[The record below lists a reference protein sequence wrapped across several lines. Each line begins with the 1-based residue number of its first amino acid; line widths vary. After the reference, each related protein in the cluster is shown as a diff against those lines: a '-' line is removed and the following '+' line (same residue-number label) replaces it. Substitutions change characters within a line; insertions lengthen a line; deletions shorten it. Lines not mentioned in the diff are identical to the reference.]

1 MFKARNCGW
10 IRLLPL
16 FMLSLPVQ
24 AELRCVANA
33 VDIESFFSAATAE
46 DKQQVEQA
54 INSSVNLVPFGLSA
68 SNWKV
73 HRGDLVVEGNIE
85 SNQKLIV
92 LGNLT
97 VKGNI
102 STFSLSNPWVILGN
116 VTATNIVADSP
127 LLITGS
133 INASGLVFIDS
144 YYDNPS
150 TIKGIINARG
160 IFINDIIAPVVASS
174 TNSEFMVRASDKH
187 DTENVKKALMII
199 NPDAYYWGL
208 INDED
213 ALKEIFKRSNI
224 RMAGNVCNQMKKEA
238 LFRPKP
244 SPELVQE
251 LQMLD
256 EGKVAAFEGRDIATF
271 DLAVMRTLP
280 RLKGIS
286 ANLRKQLINSND
298 EQTIESMARYM
309 PDNEILELTDQQ
321 LGYQPVVLG
330 LLDREPLSVEIM
342 TRMSRLPDGVGPL
355 NLALRENLPLDIV
368 MTLAKRDWD
377 MIIQE
382 LYKDAWLLPESI
394 IDGYIRS
401 DDSSIRQVGAGGQ
414 LTYNQAM
421 QLANDSSNNVVTSL
435 AFKLAEMKHHGQLLR
450 MTPQE
455 SDKVAGYLYQKFEND
470 DDLIRVLFLALPD
483 NLQFNFVK
491 RMEKKS
497 PAYFCCR
504 DMQVIHSDAA
514 LQRLLTRFNDPEG
527 WSNLAK
533 NQYLST
539 SMKQKIWQRAL
550 SHRKNNP
557 KADSDAYETSADMI
571 LSELISH
578 GEVDDQMLL
587 NATALIRSDD
597 WDFLESALISWD
609 NLPAV
614 VLKELQQ
621 NTPRND
627 IWAKF
632 FLRQENSSRAQVDEA
647 LRVYYALDP
656 DALAQLDV
664 LAKQPDRIW
673 WSTLAKSNLTFF
685 KFGALNNRHTPPAV
699 LAAEIDPEWW
709 IVAMNNPRFPVDVL
723 KARLKRDPLLALELV
738 NPELD
743 LVRQLALNG
752 KTRAIREQAMRKL
765 DELY

>member
-1 MFKARNCGW
+1 MFKARICGW
-10 IRLLPL
+10 IGLLPL
-16 FMLSLPVQ
+16 FILSLPVQ

-33 VDIESFFSAATAE
+33 VDIEPFFSAATAE

-54 INSSVNLVPFGLSA
+54 INSSVNLVPVGLSA
-68 SNWKV
+68 PDWKV
-73 HRGDLVVEGNIE
+73 HRGNLVVEGNIE
-85 SNQKLIV
+85 SNEKLIV

-97 VKGNI
+97 VKGN
-102 STFSLSNPWVILGN
+102 
-116 VTATNIVADSP
+116 
-127 LLITGS
+127 
-133 INASGLVFIDS
+133 
-144 YYDNPS
+144 
-150 TIKGIINARG
+150 NARG
-160 IFINDIIAPVVASS
+160 IFINDIIAPVVVSS
-174 TNSEFMVRASDKH
+174 TNSEFMVRAGDKN
-187 DTENVKKALMII
+187 DTENVKKALTII

-256 EGKVAAFEGRDIATF
+256 EGNVAAFEGRDIATF
-271 DLAVMRTLP
+271 DLAIMRTLP

-368 MTLAKRDWD
+368 MTLAKRDWV
-377 MIIQE
+377 IQG

-401 DDSSIRQVGAGGQ
+401 NDSSIRQVGAGGQ

-455 SDKVAGYLYQKFEND
+455 SDKVAAYLYQKFEND

-504 DMQVIHSDAA
+504 DMQIIHSDAA
-514 LQRLLTRFNDPEG
+514 LQRLLTRFNDPAG

-539 SMKQKIWQRAL
+539 AMKQKIWHRAL

-557 KADSDAYETSADMI
+557 KADSAAYETSADMI

-587 NATALIRSDD
+587 NATSLIRSEG
-597 WDFLESALISWD
+597 WDFLESALVSWD

-621 NTPRND
+621 NMPRND

-632 FLRQENSSRAQVDEA
+632 FLRQENSSRAQVNEA
-647 LRVYYALDP
+647 LRVYYALDS
-656 DALAQLDV
+656 DALAQLDK

-685 KFGALNNRHTPPAV
+685 KFGALNNRHTPSAA

-709 IVAMNNPRFPVDVL
+709 IMAMNDPRFPVDVL